1 MATRYFA
8 LAAGIAYMLV
18 GLIGFIPGATQ
29 SPPADAPG
37 LTADSGYGY
46 LLGLFPVNVW
56 HNVVHLFVGVAGL
69 AAWYYGFDWSR
80 QFARGLAV
88 VYGILA
94 VMGLIPQLSTTF
106 GLIPIFG
113 HDVWLHALTGIAAA
127 YFGWKAPV
135 STYEPATAAWS

>member
-1 MATRYFA
+1 MAMRYFA
-8 LAAGIAYMLV
+8 LAAGIAYVLV
-18 GLIGFIPGATQ
+18 GLLGFVPGATQ

-37 LTADSGYGY
+37 LTTGSGYGY

-56 HNVVHLFVGVAGL
+56 HNVVHLIVGVAGL

-88 VYGILA
+88 FYGVLA

-106 GLIPIFG
+106 GVIPIFG
-113 HDVWLHALTGIAAA
+113 HDVWLHALTAAAAA
-127 YFGWKAPV
+127 YFGWAASVDAREPV
-135 STYEPATAAWS
+135 VPDRR